1 MTLVAAPTND
11 SNANSSTDLDLETFY
26 VVMQVVLQT
35 LTLKHFM
42 W

>member
-1 MTLVAAPTND
+1 MILVAAPTND
-11 SNANSSTDLDLETFY
+11 GDADSSTDLDLETLY